1 MGKTYRTEY
10 WGAGNTALFLQHS
23 EGLLG
28 NKNYREGL
36 SDLPSRASLRRCRD
50 KNYRDYPSYVNK
62 PRKVDVY
69 VKPEARS
76 RVHRRKVDVAD
87 H

>member
-10 WGAGNTALFLQHS
+10 WGAGTIALDLQHS

-36 SDLPSRASLRRCRD
+36 SDLPSRASLRRRRD
-50 KNYRDYPSYVNK
+50 KNYPW
-62 PRKVDVY
+62 
-69 VKPEARS
+69 VKPEARSRVHRTRS